1 MNRKKN
7 RNRTEPNR
15 LQPDHRSRLPWFG
28 VGQVAGCIDFKIFKN
43 RLKTG
48 CNRLQPVFAQ
58 YYITYTTQVNLC
70 KVFEKYS

>member
-1 MNRKKN
+1 
-7 RNRTEPNR
+7 
-15 LQPDHRSRLPWFG
+15 LPWFG
-28 VGQVAGCIDFKIFKN
+28 VGQVAGCFDFKIFKN